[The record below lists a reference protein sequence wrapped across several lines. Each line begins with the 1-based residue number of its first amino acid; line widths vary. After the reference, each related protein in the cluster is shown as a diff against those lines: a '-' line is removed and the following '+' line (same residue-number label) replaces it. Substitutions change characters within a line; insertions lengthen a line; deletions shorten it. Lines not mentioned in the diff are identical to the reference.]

1 MNQKKVDLNFDCLEF
16 KQQVQDKIADSEALA
31 STRAS
36 EIKNLLPEKQIEYF
50 NQKAN
55 SSSLGSWWKSVKNQ

>member
-1 MNQKKVDLNFDCLEF
+1 MNQKKIDSDFDCLEF
-16 KQQVQDKIADSEALA
+16 KQQVQDKIA
-31 STRAS
+31 S
-36 EIKNLLPEKQIEYF
+36 EIKNLPPEKQIEYF

>member
-1 MNQKKVDLNFDCLEF
+1 MNQKKINSDFDCLEF
-16 KQQVQDKIADSEALA
+16 KQQVQDKIAE
-31 STRAS
+31 

>member
-1 MNQKKVDLNFDCLEF
+1 MNQKKIDSDFDCLEF
-16 KQQVQDKIADSEALA
+16 KQQVQDKIAE
-31 STRAS
+31 
-36 EIKNLLPEKQIEYF
+36 EIKNLPPEKQIEYF